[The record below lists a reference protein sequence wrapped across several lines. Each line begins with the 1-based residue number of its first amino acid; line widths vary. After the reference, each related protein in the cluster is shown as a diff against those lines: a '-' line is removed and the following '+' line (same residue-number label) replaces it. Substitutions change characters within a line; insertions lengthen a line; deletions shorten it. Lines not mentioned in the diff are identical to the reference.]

1 MILRSSL
8 GSLLRLT
15 RAMFVLARAGVF
27 SDVDPS
33 ILPPTARLPLAL
45 ARLFAAPS
53 PKKRGGKGVAKK
65 ASGLANLPG
74 AIGRLGPSYVKLGQ
88 FLATRPDVVGVAV
101 VKQLELLQDRMEP
114 FPRAVA
120 ITTIE
125 AAFGRPLDR
134 IFFSFG
140 EPVAAASIAQVHR
153 ARIKDASGEHD
164 VAVKVLR
171 PGVERHF
178 KRDLGDMYFAARL
191 AERLVSD
198 ARRLKLIEVV
208 DTLARTVKMEMDFRL
223 EAAAASEF
231 AENVAKDPDIR
242 VPQIDWDRTA
252 KEVLTLEWIDGTPLS
267 DIKALAHKGYDLQD
281 LGRNVIQS
289 FLRTAMRDGFFHADM
304 HQGNLFVDAQG
315 RLTAVDFGIM
325 GRLGFK
331 ERRFLAE
338 ILYGFIKRDY
348 RRVAE
353 VHFEAGYVPHV
364 HKVEDFAQAIRAIGE
379 PIHSRPADQI
389 SMAKLLTLLFEI
401 TGLFDMKTRIELVL
415 LQKTMVVVEGVA
427 RTLDPKLD
435 VWTTSEPVVGA
446 WIEQNLG
453 PVGKLQDAGRAAT
466 TLARFAS
473 NLPAVLLRGENI
485 VNQLEGMAENGFE
498 LSESAMQRIAEAE
511 ARGQRLGHIALWL
524 IAAIALIMLLR

>member
-1 MILRSSL
+1 MRSSF
-8 GSLLRLT
+8 GSLIRLA
-15 RAMFVLARAGVF
+15 RAGFVLARAGVF

-33 ILPPTARLPLAL
+33 ILPPAARLPLAL
-45 ARLFAAPS
+45 ARLLAGPGA
-53 PKKRGGKGVAKK
+53 RTAGAKGAGKK

-74 AIGRLGPSYVKLGQ
+74 AISRLGPSYVKLGQ
-88 FLATRPDVVGVAV
+88 FLATRPDVVGGAV
-101 VKQLELLQDRMEP
+101 VQQLERLQDRMEP

-120 ITTIE
+120 IATIE
-125 AAFGRPLDR
+125 AAFGELLGR
-134 IFFSFG
+134 IFVSFG

-153 ARIKDASGEHD
+153 ARVKDAEGERD

-171 PGVERHF
+171 PGVERLF
-178 KRDLGDMYFAARL
+178 RRDLGDMYVAARL
-191 AERLVSD
+191 AERWSGD

-208 DTLARTVKMEMDFRL
+208 DTLARSVKMEMDFRL

-231 AENVAKDPDIR
+231 AENVAKDTDLRI
-242 VPQIDWDRTA
+242 PQIDWDRTA

-267 DIKALAHKGYDLQD
+267 DIKALARKGYNLQD
-281 LGRNVIQS
+281 LGRNVVQS

-304 HQGNLFVDAQG
+304 HQGNLFVDPQG

-325 GRLGFK
+325 GRLGFN

-353 VHFEAGYVPHV
+353 VHFEAGYVPRV

-379 PIHSRPADQI
+379 PIHSRTADQI

-453 PVGKLQDAGRAAT
+453 PVGKLQDAGRAAA

-473 NLPAVLLRGENI
+473 NLPSVLLRGENI

-498 LSESAMQRIAEAE
+498 LSELAMQKIGEAE
-511 ARGQRLGHIALWL
+511 ARGSRLGHIALWL
-524 IAAIALIMLLR
+524 IVAIGLLMLFR

>member
-1 MILRSSL
+1 LRSSF
-8 GSLLRLT
+8 GSMLRLA
-15 RAMFVLARAGVF
+15 RAGFVLARAGVF

-33 ILPPTARLPLAL
+33 ILPPAARLPLAL
-45 ARLFAAPS
+45 AKLLGR
-53 PKKRGGKGVAKK
+53 GVAKTGGAK
-65 ASGLANLPG
+65 SSGKGTSGLANLPG
-74 AIGRLGPSYVKLGQ
+74 AISRLGPSYVKLGQ
-88 FLATRPDVVGVAV
+88 FLATRPDVVGAAV
-101 VKQLELLQDRMEP
+101 VKQLERLQDRMEP

-120 ITTIE
+120 IATIE
-125 AAFGRPLDR
+125 AAFGEPLGR
-134 IFFSFG
+134 VFVSFG

-153 ARIKDASGEHD
+153 ARVNYAEGERD

-171 PGVERHF
+171 PGVERLF
-178 KRDLGDMYFAARL
+178 RRDLGDMYFAARL
-191 AERLVSD
+191 AERWIDD
-198 ARRLKLIEVV
+198 ARRLKLIGVV

-231 AENVAKDPDIR
+231 AENVAKDTDLRIPH
-242 VPQIDWDRTA
+242 IDWDRTA

-267 DIKALAHKGYDLQD
+267 DVKTLAGKGYNLQD
-281 LGRNVIQS
+281 LGRNVVQS

-325 GRLGFK
+325 GRLGFN

-353 VHFEAGYVPHV
+353 VHFEAGYVPRV

-379 PIHSRPADQI
+379 PIHSRTADQI

-453 PVGKLQDAGRAAT
+453 PVGKLQDASRAAA
-466 TLARFAS
+466 TLGRFAS

-498 LSESAMQRIAEAE
+498 LSDGVIQKIGEAE
-511 ARGQRLGHIALWL
+511 ARGARLGHIALWL
-524 IAAIALIMLLR
+524 IAGIGLLMLLR

>member
-1 MILRSSL
+1 MSSSL

-15 RAMFVLARAGVF
+15 RAVFVLARAGVF
-27 SDVDPS
+27 SDLDPS
-33 ILPPTARLPLAL
+33 ILPPAARLPLAL
-45 ARLFAAPS
+45 ARLLALGGARTSAAKAAS
-53 PKKRGGKGVAKK
+53 KK
-65 ASGLANLPG
+65 ATGLANLPA
-74 AIGRLGPSYVKLGQ
+74 AISRLGPSYVKLGQ

-101 VKQLELLQDRMEP
+101 VQQLELLQDRMAP
-114 FPRAVA
+114 FPRTVA
-120 ITTIE
+120 IATIE
-125 AAFGRPLDR
+125 AAFGESLGRTF
-134 IFFSFG
+134 ISFG

-153 ARIKDASGEHD
+153 ARVKDGDGERE

-191 AERLVSD
+191 AERWLDD
-198 ARRLKLIEVV
+198 ARRLKPVEVV

-231 AENVAKDPDIR
+231 AENTAQDKDFRIPR
-242 VPQIDWDRTA
+242 IDWDRTT
-252 KEVLTLEWIDGTPLS
+252 KEVLTLEWIDGTALS
-267 DIKALAHKGYDLQD
+267 DIKALASKGYDLQA
-281 LGRNVIQS
+281 LGRNVVQS

-315 RLTAVDFGIM
+315 RLTMVDFGIM

-353 VHFEAGYVPHV
+353 VHFEAGYVPRV
-364 HKVEDFAQAIRAIGE
+364 HRVEDFGQAIRAIGE
-379 PIHSRPADQI
+379 PIHSRTADQI

-427 RTLDPKLD
+427 RTLDPKLN
-435 VWTTSEPVVGA
+435 VWTTSEPVVSA

-453 PVGKLQDAGRAAT
+453 PIGKLQDAGRAAA

-473 NLPAVLLRGENI
+473 NLPLVLLRGENI

-498 LSESAMQRIAEAE
+498 LSEGAITKIGKAE
-511 ARGQRLGHIALWL
+511 ARGARWGHIALWL
-524 IAAIALIMLLR
+524 IAAIGLLLLLR